1 VQLGFVIDQSRCIG
15 CHACTVACK
24 SENDVPVGSFRTWVK
39 YTEEGQ
45 FPSVKRSFAVL
56 RCNQCSDAP
65 CMTICPV
72 NALDKLDNGIVD
84 VDPKAC
90 IGCKSCMHGCPYD
103 ALYIG
108 DDGTAEKCNFCAHRA
123 DVGLAPACTVVCPT
137 EALIPGD
144 FDDPNS
150 IVSKMRDS
158 LDLTQRKTEA
168 GTSPNVYY
176 RDATAACLDPG
187 LTSSAGGSLWAD
199 RNPKIDRAVQ
209 DFEAMEERATAK
221 TSYNVEHAPLWGNKI
236 TGYLIT
242 KSIAAGL
249 MLAVGA
255 AGLLTN
261 GSGVAGGGSMLQGL
275 ALPVLAMVF
284 LGLTSLLLVTDLK
297 RIDRFYYILTR
308 PNWSSW
314 LVRGTYA
321 LMSYGAL
328 LAVWCGLAI
337 FDVQVGSGVRWGL
350 YALTVISG
358 GLAACYTGWLFGQAK
373 GRVLWMRRGLWL
385 HLIVQALAAGA
396 ACALLLAQ
404 LGLDFGAEGVLRL
417 EWSLVG
423 WLLLHLKL
431 TLTEGFFAPK
441 NREIEFE
448 RAHRLV
454 SKGPF
459 AKRHWIQGVLL
470 GIVAPI
476 ILLAL
481 PLPPIV
487 GLLAAG
493 LVMNG
498 LYTEEDILV
507 RAGQALSIS

>member
-1 VQLGFVIDQSRCIG
+1 MQLGFVIDQSRCIG

-24 SENDVPVGSFRTWVK
+24 SENDVPVGSFKTWVK
-39 YTEEGQ
+39 YTEEGS
-45 FPSVKRSFAVL
+45 FPSVKRSFSVL
-56 RCNQCSDAP
+56 RCNQCTDAP

-72 NALDKLDNGIVD
+72 NALEKLDNGIVD
-84 VDPKAC
+84 VDPKSC

-123 DVGLAPACTVVCPT
+123 EVGLAPACTVVCPT

-144 FDDPNS
+144 FDDPQS
-150 IVSKMRDS
+150 LVSQMRDS
-158 LDLTQRKTEA
+158 LQLSQRKVEA

-176 RDATAACLDPG
+176 RDAAPAGLDPG

-209 DFEAMEERATAK
+209 DYEAMEQRATAK

-242 KSIAAGL
+242 KSVSAGL
-249 MLAVGA
+249 MLSVGA

-261 GSGVAGGGSMLQGL
+261 GSGVAGGGSMWQ
-275 ALPVLAMVF
+275 ALLLPLLAMIF
-284 LGLTSLLLVTDLK
+284 LGLTSVLLVTDLK

-328 LAVWCGLAI
+328 LSVWCALALFDLEAGAGL
-337 FDVQVGSGVRWGL
+337 RW
-350 YALTVISG
+350 ALFAATLLAG

-373 GRVLWMRRGLWL
+373 GRVLWMRRGLWA

-396 ACALLLAQ
+396 ACALILAQ
-404 LGLDFGAEGVLRL
+404 LGLDFGPEGVARL
-417 EWSLVG
+417 ELSLVG
-423 WLLLHLKL
+423 WLVLHLL
-431 TLTEGFFAPK
+431 MTLSEGKFSPKGREVEFA
-441 NREIEFE
+441 
-448 RAHRLV
+448 RAHGLV
-454 SKGPF
+454 ARGPF
-459 AKRHWIQGVLL
+459 AKRHWVQGVLL
-470 GIVAPI
+470 GCAVPIV
-476 ILLAL
+476 LLAL
-481 PLPPIV
+481 PLPPFV
-487 GLLAAG
+487 G
-493 LVMNG
+493 LVMACLVLNG